1 MMNRWLY
8 IELKDSRPYTDNSV
22 IISSISQNCTPC
34 YWIVKGRQ
42 DRQSMKFNIV
52 VEPPEVESCNPNPK
66 SEIRILSRKQSER
79 FRAVSELGS
88 H

>member
-1 MMNRWLY
+1 MMNR
-8 IELKDSRPYTDNSV
+8 SRPYTDNSV

-34 YWIVKGRQ
+34 YWIVKGWQ
-42 DRQSMKFNIV
+42 DRQSMFNIV
-52 VEPPEVESCNPNPK
+52 AEPPEVESCNPNPK